1 MSGRGVNGPLR
12 MLNAGRFHGGDV
24 DALRAAALEDADPLA
39 AQAAAQGLAM
49 TLTDA
54 GLRVL
59 AGALERPDAALADIA
74 EAIGRFGARAL
85 PHRARL
91 RELAN
96 HGGFPSAAVEDSLAK
111 VAADMDVIAAARPR
125 QSRDAGARR
134 TPPL

>member
-24 DALRAAALEDADPLA
+24 DALRAAALEDADPLV

-54 GLRVL
+54 GLRAL
-59 AGALERPDAALADIA
+59 AGALDRPDAALADIA
-74 EAIGRFGARAL
+74 EAIGRFGTRAL

-96 HGGFPSAAVEDSLAK
+96 RGGVSSAAVDDSLAK
-111 VAADMDVIAAARPR
+111 VAVNMGVIAATRP

-134 TPPL
+134 TTP